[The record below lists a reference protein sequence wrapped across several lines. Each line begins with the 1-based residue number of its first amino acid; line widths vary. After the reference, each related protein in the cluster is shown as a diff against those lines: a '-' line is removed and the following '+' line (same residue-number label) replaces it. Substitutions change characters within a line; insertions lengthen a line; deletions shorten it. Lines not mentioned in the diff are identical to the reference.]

1 MTAPALT
8 YAQHMAMALD
18 SRAFAAACGF
28 DDLDPWQADL
38 LDDDRDTIALCS
50 RQSGKSLALA
60 LKSLRHALF
69 TPASTALLVSAGQR
83 QAAEILAHAKEMYQR
98 IGRPVVTTSEN
109 VSQMVLEGS
118 GSRIISLPSMPST
131 VRGYSPSLICC
142 DEASQ
147 IPDSMWEA
155 LRPMQSVTG
164 AQMILAGTP
173 FGRRGF
179 MFHEWT
185 ESGPQRWR
193 KVKVT
198 ADQCKRI
205 DKAWLA
211 EEMQSGAAWYVR
223 QEFFCEFSDFE
234 EQIFSSE
241 TIDRIFTDRIGVVPI
256 TFGRSA
262 P

>member
-1 MTAPALT
+1 MTAPSLT

-18 SRAFAAACGF
+18 SRAFAAACGYPE
-28 DDLDPWQADL
+28 LDQWQRDL
-38 LDDDRDTIALCS
+38 LDNDLDTIALCS

-60 LKSLRHALF
+60 LKCLSHALWR
-69 TPASTALLVSAGQR
+69 PSSTALLVSAGQR
-83 QAAEILAHAKEMYQR
+83 QAAEILAHAKEMYLR

-109 VSQMVLEGS
+109 VSQMVLEG

-131 VRGYSPSLICC
+131 VRGYSPSLICI

-147 IPDSMWEA
+147 VPDAMWEA

-164 AQMILAGTP
+164 AQMILASTP

-179 MFHEWT
+179 LYHEFV
-185 ESGPQRWR
+185 EGGPKRWHR
-193 KVKVT
+193 VKVT
-198 ADQCKRI
+198 ADQCARI
-205 DKAWLA
+205 DQKWLA
-211 EEMQSGAAWYVR
+211 EEMASGAAWYVR

-241 TIDRIFTDRIGVVPI
+241 TIDKIFAASTAVEPFV
-256 TFGRSA
+256 FERST